1 MRAEV
6 EIYGANNNY
15 LTGVTGDTGADKAVS
30 YDVVTPGNYYFRIR
44 DYAGGSYATTYT
56 LTVTQDEV
64 PDEYEPNGDFAGAKE
79 IALGT
84 AVKPYIFGAGDHD
97 WFKVN
102 LTDRRL
108 ESSGDESSFAL
119 HASEHRTVRSEQQ
132 PSRRNNRQKDAEVL
146 ACGLSAFLFF

>member
-30 YDVVTPGNYYFRIR
+30 YDVVTPGDYYFRIR
-44 DYAGGSYATTYT
+44 DYAGGSYTTTYT
-56 LTVTQDEV
+56 LTLTQDEV

-84 AVKPYIFGAGDHD
+84 A
-97 WFKVN
+97 
-102 LTDRRL
+102 
-108 ESSGDESSFAL
+108 
-119 HASEHRTVRSEQQ
+119 
-132 PSRRNNRQKDAEVL
+132 L
-146 ACGLSAFLFF
+146 ARH